1 MLYRNENEVPSELT
15 QLSSTA
21 LDLDGV
27 IFDYEKTF
35 QKQATKLNLNISIK
49 HPETYNITERYEIT
63 LKQLSLINSNIDYS
77 DMDIYPEIENLKHYI
92 NNIKCFITSS
102 PLEILDLRKAN
113 ISKIFDKDIPVYYA
127 GTEEKHRIISE
138 LGIKYYIDDYN
149 AVVYHIGLN
158 CPDCKA
164 YWLDRGYKDKSLP
177 EPVNKINNLTE
188 FLKNK
193 RE

>member
-1 MLYRNENEVPSELT
+1 MLT
-15 QLSSTA
+15 QTA

-35 QKQATKLNLNISIK
+35 QKQAAELGLNISIK
-49 HPETYNITERYEIT
+49 HPEIYNMTVRYEIT
-63 LKQLSLINSNIDYS
+63 QEQLSLINLNIDYS
-77 DMDIYPEIENLKHYI
+77 DIDIYPEIKNLKHYI

-102 PLEILDLRKAN
+102 HEEILHLRRTNLRK
-113 ISKIFDKDIPVYYA
+113 IFNKDIPVYYA
-127 GTEEKHRIISE
+127 GVQEKHRIISA

-149 AVVYHIGLN
+149 AVIHHIELN

-164 YWLDRGYKDKSLP
+164 YWLNRGYKDKTLP

-188 FLKNK
+188 FLEINY
-193 RE
+193 